1 VTGGQGPNGLPLA
14 MQVVGRID
22 DDAKTLLAA
31 HWIHTVLKQHC
42 IEATPNGIIKRG
54 KNHV

>member
-1 VTGGQGPNGLPLA
+1 LA

-31 HWIHTVLKQHC
+31 HWIHTVLNQHL
-42 IEATPNGIIKRG
+42 T
-54 KNHV
+54 V